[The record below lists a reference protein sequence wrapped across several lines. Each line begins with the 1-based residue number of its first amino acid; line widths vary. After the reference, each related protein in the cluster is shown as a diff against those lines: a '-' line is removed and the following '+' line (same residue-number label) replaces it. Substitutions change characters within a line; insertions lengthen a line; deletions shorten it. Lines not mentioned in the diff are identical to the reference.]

1 LLSAA
6 HSGKIQRFCQYLT
19 WTSKHKNGSLQNLR
33 ALGLQHNTRNI
44 SLTTEDGIKL
54 NGYHIIPSKH
64 APEVNSIHLKEI
76 GDKSNRR
83 TSLDRFF
90 SNELIK
96 TKTVFLYF
104 HGIAHDRAFHYRID
118 TMMQLCNH
126 FDAHVIAFDY
136 RGFGD
141 NEGAPTEDGTRLDAR
156 ACSKWLDNALKGN
169 ENVMKILYGHNV
181 DVE

>member
-1 LLSAA
+1 MLSAA

-96 TKTVFLYF
+96 TKTGACAKWK
-104 HGIAHDRAFHYRID
+104 HGSVKLSYNPSVNSTLICKMIYLLLLLIF
-118 TMMQLCNH
+118 
-126 FDAHVIAFDY
+126 
-136 RGFGD
+136 
-141 NEGAPTEDGTRLDAR
+141 
-156 ACSKWLDNALKGN
+156 
-169 ENVMKILYGHNV
+169 
-181 DVE
+181 